1 MLRTLLLSVTA
12 GAIFALI
19 APTIAH
25 AASDKMDSGDLKF
38 IRNATEGGEMEVAL
52 GKVAAEKASNA
63 DVKQFGLHMVD
74 DHSKA
79 NEQLA
84 ALCQSKGVD
93 LSQDKPKIEKNV
105 QKKVDKL
112 SKKSGDE
119 FDKDYV
125 SDMVDDHEKDVKEFE
140 KAAETLKDQDL
151 KTWAAKTL
159 PTLQGHLSMIKEIQG
174 KVGK

>member
-1 MLRTLLLSVTA
+1 MLSLAA
-12 GAIFALI
+12 GALVAFVS
-19 APTIAH
+19 PVR
-25 AASDKMDSGDLKF
+25 AADNKMDSGDLKF
-38 IRNATEGGEMEVAL
+38 IRNATEGGQMEVEL

-63 DVKQFGLHMVD
+63 DVKAFGEHMVT

-79 NEQLA
+79 NQELA

-93 LSQDKPKIEKNV
+93 LTDDKPKIDKKV
-105 QKKVDKL
+105 QKQVDKL

-119 FDKDYV
+119 FDKAYV
-125 SDMVDDHEKDVKEFE
+125 KDMVDDHETDVKEFQ
-140 KAAETLKDQDL
+140 KAAEELKDQDL

-159 PTLQGHLSMIKEIQG
+159 PTLQAHLDMIKGIQD

>member
-1 MLRTLLLSVTA
+1 MRLLLDTHTFLWFVADDPNLSPVA
-12 GAIFALI
+12 KALI
-19 APTIAH
+19 EDP
-25 AASDKMDSGDLKF
+25 
-38 IRNATEGGEMEVAL
+38 
-52 GKVAAEKASNA
+52 
-63 DVKQFGLHMVD
+63 
-74 DHSKA
+74 A

-140 KAAETLKDQDL
+140 KASKEAQDPDL
-151 KTWAAKTL
+151 KSWASKTL
-159 PTLQGHLSMIKEIQG
+159 PVIQDHLKMAKQIAAKL
-174 KVGK
+174 K